1 MTHKYKQFA
10 FDFCINSPKNNSN
23 PSSESIC
30 IKHYIEFGG
39 CSGQFI
45 FDETGFADYYWSKKN
60 LKKDRLFCLVYNI
73 TNYDGWFNYVD
84 YCDDYLD
91 FQDQQKMMQRDFDL
105 FGF

>member
-1 MTHKYKQFA
+1 MSHIQKQYDFYISSSNNNINLLLKSIHVKYP
-10 FDFCINSPKNNSN
+10 IN
-23 PSSESIC
+23 
-30 IKHYIEFGG
+30 FGG
-39 CSGQFI
+39 CSGHFI

-91 FQDQQKMMQRDFDL
+91 FQDQQKMM
-105 FGF
+105 